1 MSIRFGE
8 KIHIVPLVA
17 PSTGSTAASRESAV
31 VKLANAQWI
40 TFLYMAGAHATSED
54 ELITITVVA
63 TTGDGAGSTSANDT
77 AIPFYYRLSSAVGT
91 DAWGEIAAGTTAGVT
106 LSGEQDN
113 MSYLIDVDP
122 SVIPALDSDA
132 TAIYLDFGTPTL
144 VTGADAVVAFI
155 ETRYPQNNPI
165 SSSY

>member
-1 MSIRFGE
+1 MTIRFGE
-8 KIHIVPLVA
+8 HIHIVPLVA

-31 VKLANAQWI
+31 VKLENAQWI
-40 TFLYMAGAHATSED
+40 TFLYMAGAPATSDD
-54 ELITITVVA
+54 EVLTITVVA

-91 DAWGEIAAGTTAGVT
+91 DAWGEITAGTTSGVT
-106 LSGEQDN
+106 INGVQDG

-122 SVIPALDSDA
+122 SSIPALDSDA
-132 TAIYLDFGTPTL
+132 TAIYLDFGTPSL
-144 VTGADAVVAFI
+144 VTGSDAVVAFI